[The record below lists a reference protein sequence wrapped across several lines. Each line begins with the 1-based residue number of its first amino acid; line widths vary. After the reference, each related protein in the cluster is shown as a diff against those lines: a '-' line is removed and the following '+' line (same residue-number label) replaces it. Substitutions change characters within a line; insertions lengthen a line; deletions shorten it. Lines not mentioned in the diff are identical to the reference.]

1 MVNIFILNSR
11 LINFDGENN
20 MAKLV
25 YFDNLLVKF
34 LISKPNR
41 WNSLIDVF
49 IKRFG
54 QFARPIYSYVLF
66 LEYIGFHKSTLKK
79 PDESTVELLKRISD
93 EEQAAQCTKKIAI
106 ALQTYF
112 DQASNEILVQLLSPK
127 IRKEIFKGIVN
138 QIPLES
144 SFASSVEL
152 REILFKDMI
161 QLFFSDYM
169 VFAERMALFLAWD
182 YFCDIS
188 TKRFVRK
195 AQLGIWLQSWRAGEL
210 FPLGKI
216 IDDLPDFHLLAS
228 KDAAD
233 FKGIEDMVDVEAHTY
248 ALIGLINDQKELES
262 VKVLTFDPPASVR
275 ARVKM
280 GVNAILKIQEETK
293 EDVRRFSGTVFCLN
307 LDTFEILDEIE
318 VQIPIFLHDLESS
331 SRNAEKTV

>member
-1 MVNIFILNSR
+1 
-11 LINFDGENN
+11 

-25 YFDNLLVKF
+25 YFDNLVVKF
-34 LISKPNR
+34 LISNPER

-49 IKRFG
+49 KKRFG

-66 LEYIGFHKSTLKK
+66 LEYIGFHKSTLNK

-93 EEQAAQCTKKIAI
+93 EKQAAQCTKKIAM

-112 DQASNEILVQLLSPK
+112 DQASNEILAQLLSPK
-127 IRKEIFKGIVN
+127 VRKEIFKGIVS

-144 SFASSVEL
+144 TFASSVEL

-195 AQLGIWLQSWRAGEL
+195 AQLGIWLQLWKKGEL
-210 FPLGKI
+210 FPFGKI
-216 IDDLPDFHLLAS
+216 IDDLPDFHFMAP
-228 KDAAD
+228 KDTAD

-248 ALIGLINDQKELES
+248 ALIGLISDQKELES
-262 VKVLTFDPPASVR
+262 VNILTFDPSASVR
-275 ARVKM
+275 ARVQM

-293 EDVRRFSGTVFCLN
+293 EDVKRFPGTIFCLDR
-307 LDTFEILDEIE
+307 DTFEILDEIE
-318 VQIPIFLHDLESS
+318 VQIPIFLHDLEGSS
-331 SRNAEKTV
+331 PNAESTV

>member
-1 MVNIFILNSR
+1 
-11 LINFDGENN
+11 

-25 YFDNLLVKF
+25 YFDNLLAKF
-34 LISKPNR
+34 LISNPNR
-41 WNSLIDVF
+41 WNSFIDVF

-79 PDESTVELLKRISD
+79 PDESTVELLKRISSEKD
-93 EEQAAQCTKKIAI
+93 AAQCTNKIGL
-106 ALQTYF
+106 ALQKYF
-112 DQASNEILVQLLSPK
+112 DQAVAEILTQLLSSK

-144 SFASSVEL
+144 SFVSSVEL

-195 AQLGIWLQSWRAGEL
+195 AQLGIWLQLWKSGEL
-210 FPLGKI
+210 LPVGKI
-216 IDDLPDFHLLAS
+216 IDDLPDFYLLAP
-228 KDAAD
+228 KDTAD

-248 ALIGLINDQKELES
+248 ALIGLINDQKGLES
-262 VKVLTFDPPASVR
+262 VNILTFDPPASVR
-275 ARVKM
+275 ARVQM

-293 EDVRRFSGTVFCLN
+293 EEVRRFTGTIFCLDR
-307 LDTFEILDEIE
+307 DTFEIIDEIE
-318 VQIPIFLHDLESS
+318 VQIPIFLHDLERLS
-331 SRNAEKTV
+331 